1 MMMGIFKRKCCKPDK
16 DCESP
21 ATRRNKDNEVS
32 KVVVELDK
40 VLSHA
45 YEHDMEE
52 MVMPVE
58 LVTTCRNIL
67 AKYE

>member
-1 MMMGIFKRKCCKPDK
+1 MMMGIFKRKCCKPVK
-16 DCESP
+16 TCE
-21 ATRRNKDNEVS
+21 ALVVRRNKDNEVS